1 MASTMNDVDYVKWF
15 KVFMSAHADLFP
27 ESVDETWV
35 AAQAQVA
42 VEIVKAECPGA
53 QTRWRRGKLTEASLG
68 YVVSSMIARVAMFTM
83 TKTETNGVYQFTRYE
98 PMESQPQFTPSPDL
112 FMKKSEKSLIN
123 GVGNGMG
130 AIGSVPI
137 GLGRVTEV
145 PANGT

>member
-15 KVFMSAHADLFP
+15 RTYMSAHADLFP
-27 ESVDETWV
+27 ESVDEQWV

-42 VEIVKAECPGA
+42 VEIVKSECPGA
-53 QTRWRRGKLTEASLG
+53 QTRWRRGKLSEASLG
-68 YVVSSMIARVAMFTM
+68 YVVSNMIARVAMFSM
-83 TKTETNGVYQFTRYE
+83 RKSETNGIYTFTDRD
-98 PMESQPQFTPSPDL
+98 PMSTPPQYTPSPDL
-112 FMKKSEKSLIN
+112 FMKASEKALVN

-145 PANGT
+145 PTSGT